1 MIVDSEKYEKIGEPF
16 GKGAQGIV
24 YKVLNREDKKY
35 YAMKI
40 ILNNNDINK
49 TVKKLIKIKHENIV
63 EYFGYFV
70 KDHTMNII
78 MEYCDYSNLKTF
90 IEDHKKS
97 GTKINQKI
105 ILIIALDICRGII
118 EIHKNK
124 LIHRDLKPENI
135 FINREYKIKIGD
147 FGISKQ
153 LSDHTKVAY
162 TQIGTEFYYAPEI
175 LENKNYDNKVDI
187 WALGCIIY
195 ELCALKKCF
204 NSRNEIINKI
214 KSQIK
219 FYGRIDLNYYNKD
232 LQDIIYKLLE
242 PNPEKRPNIEEA
254 YNLINNCNNNFNLD
268 ETSLNILNRH
278 NNQINI
284 EDEGLLPRENENED
298 NKELEMINLNK
309 ENFTNK
315 KGLEESLIDNNNK
328 NYLIAK
334 LLKYFGKHPCATI
347 DIIGLIIIL
356 IIGIPILLINIIIT
370 NKCDKYS
377 FKSIYYTNIDN
388 EEIQLINDKYEN
400 SICKL
405 EIDSQ
410 EKKNIFKIYF

>member
-1 MIVDSEKYEKIGEPF
+1 MITDYEKYEKEGEPI
-16 GKGAQGIV
+16 GKGGQARV
-24 YKVLNREDKKY
+24 YKVLNRKDKKY
-35 YAMKI
+35 YAMKT
-40 ILNNNDINK
+40 LFKEDEIN
-49 TVKKLIKIKHENIV
+49 TRVEKLIKIKHENIV
-63 EYFGYFV
+63 EYYGYFV
-70 KDHTMNII
+70 KDDTTNII
-78 MEYCDYSNLKTF
+78 MEYCDYSDLKKF
-90 IEDHKKS
+90 IEDHKKR
-97 GTKINQKI
+97 GIKIDQKS
-105 ILIIALDICRGII
+105 ILIIALDICRGLI
-118 EIHKNK
+118 EIHKNN

-135 FINREYKIKIGD
+135 FLNRNYHIKIGD

-153 LSDHTKVAY
+153 LSDHTKFAY

-204 NSRNEIINKI
+204 NSRIEIINKI

-268 ETSLNILNRH
+268 NTNLNILNRH
-278 NNQINI
+278 HNQINI

-309 ENFTNK
+309 ENLANK
-315 KGLEESLIDNNNK
+315 KGLEEILIDNNNNK
-328 NYLIAK
+328 NYLFSK
-334 LLKYFGKHPCATI
+334 FLKYVTI
-347 DIIGLIIIL
+347 GIIGLIIL
-356 IIGIPILLINIIIT
+356 ITIVL
-370 NKCDKYS
+370 K
-377 FKSIYYTNIDN
+377 
-388 EEIQLINDKYEN
+388 
-400 SICKL
+400 
-405 EIDSQ
+405 
-410 EKKNIFKIYF
+410 